1 MNFIFLALVN
11 LCFMLEILDPII
23 LHLLSQFSSQCL
35 LPRENPI
42 AEAQPPTAT
51 SHGETSEAEASLADA
66 GRLSEQA
73 RVRRLEIERVVRL
86 LDWEVLIRREQR

>member
-1 MNFIFLALVN
+1 
-11 LCFMLEILDPII
+11 MLEILDPII
-23 LHLLSQFSSQCL
+23 IHLLSQFSPLCL

-51 SHGETSEAEASLADA
+51 SHGETSEAQASLADA

-73 RVRRLEIERVVRL
+73 RVRRLERERVVRL
-86 LDWEVLIRREQR
+86 LGWEGLVRREQRARLDTKER